1 MHAFLIIVFMA
12 IIGALIGGITNV
24 IAIRMLF
31 HPFKPYYIFKMRI
44 PFTPGL
50 IPKRRDEI
58 ANKIGQ
64 VIEDHLITEEM
75 IREKLNQPQS
85 RDAIHDLVFTQI
97 HKLKGKDAT
106 IENFA
111 QFFDIN
117 IHEVIDGKVSP
128 AIEGQ
133 LNAFYY
139 NHQHETIHHLLPKEL
154 IELADHKVED
164 IADLLCERA
173 KVYLNSDKGAHDI
186 YDMLDTFFQEKG
198 KIVGLLQMFMT
209 KESIAERIQH
219 ELIRLTQ
226 HPKARTIINQ
236 VIRNEYETLKN
247 KTLIEL
253 IDKEQFENI
262 SKSTSELVLSY
273 MNLNDKARMPLSE
286 LAPQLI
292 RYLENEAATK
302 ITSVIVHNIS
312 QHLTKIMQKINL
324 RQLIEDQINT
334 FELDYIENLIIEIAN
349 KELKLIMSLGF
360 ILGGIIGLFQ
370 GVIAIFV

>member
-1 MHAFLIIVFMA
+1 
-12 IIGALIGGITNV
+12 
-24 IAIRMLF
+24 
-31 HPFKPYYIFKMRI
+31 
-44 PFTPGL
+44 
-50 IPKRRDEI
+50 
-58 ANKIGQ
+58 
-64 VIEDHLITEEM
+64 
-75 IREKLNQPQS
+75 
-85 RDAIHDLVFTQI
+85 
-97 HKLKGKDAT
+97 
-106 IENFA
+106 
-111 QFFDIN
+111 
-117 IHEVIDGKVSP
+117 
-128 AIEGQ
+128 
-133 LNAFYY
+133 
-139 NHQHETIHHLLPKEL
+139 
-154 IELADHKVED
+154 
-164 IADLLCERA
+164 
-173 KVYLNSDKGAHDI
+173 
-186 YDMLDTFFQEKG
+186 
-198 KIVGLLQMFMT
+198 MFMT

-273 MNLNDKARMPLSE
+273 MNLNDKVRIPISE

-292 RYLENEAATK
+292 HYLEKEAATK

>member
-1 MHAFLIIVFMA
+1 
-12 IIGALIGGITNV
+12 
-24 IAIRMLF
+24 
-31 HPFKPYYIFKMRI
+31 
-44 PFTPGL
+44 
-50 IPKRRDEI
+50 
-58 ANKIGQ
+58 
-64 VIEDHLITEEM
+64 
-75 IREKLNQPQS
+75 
-85 RDAIHDLVFTQI
+85 
-97 HKLKGKDAT
+97 
-106 IENFA
+106 
-111 QFFDIN
+111 
-117 IHEVIDGKVSP
+117 
-128 AIEGQ
+128 
-133 LNAFYY
+133 
-139 NHQHETIHHLLPKEL
+139 
-154 IELADHKVED
+154 
-164 IADLLCERA
+164 
-173 KVYLNSDKGAHDI
+173 
-186 YDMLDTFFQEKG
+186 
-198 KIVGLLQMFMT
+198 MFMT

-273 MNLNDKARMPLSE
+273 MNLNDKVRMPISE

-292 RYLENEAATK
+292 HYLENEAATK

>member
-1 MHAFLIIVFMA
+1 
-12 IIGALIGGITNV
+12 
-24 IAIRMLF
+24 
-31 HPFKPYYIFKMRI
+31 
-44 PFTPGL
+44 
-50 IPKRRDEI
+50 
-58 ANKIGQ
+58 
-64 VIEDHLITEEM
+64 
-75 IREKLNQPQS
+75 
-85 RDAIHDLVFTQI
+85 
-97 HKLKGKDAT
+97 
-106 IENFA
+106 
-111 QFFDIN
+111 
-117 IHEVIDGKVSP
+117 
-128 AIEGQ
+128 
-133 LNAFYY
+133 
-139 NHQHETIHHLLPKEL
+139 
-154 IELADHKVED
+154 
-164 IADLLCERA
+164 
-173 KVYLNSDKGAHDI
+173 
-186 YDMLDTFFQEKG
+186 MLDTFFQEKG

-273 MNLNDKARMPLSE
+273 MNLNDKARMPISE

-292 RYLENEAATK
+292 HYLENEAATK